1 MNKTASVPVEIA
13 ADEQGRT
20 RKLGNSFW
28 GIVIKAAAIILSV
41 FHFYTA
47 GFGNLAM
54 IKQRSFHLAFV
65 MFLVFLLFPAS
76 KRMSKKRMFFLD
88 PIIAFLALGCNFYV
102 FYRYDII
109 ARNSGILQPLDLIV
123 GAILI
128 VLVLEAC
135 RRTSGLAL
143 PALMIIALLYCYYGR
158 YFPGF
163 LHHAGLSLRRII
175 QFMIW
180 SSEGIYG
187 LVLGV
192 SSTYLF
198 LFVLFGCI
206 LEKTG
211 LSAVINDLA
220 LSVAGGLRGGPAK
233 VSVIASACM
242 GTISG
247 SAVANVATTGALTIP
262 LMKKNGYP
270 AAFAASVEAISST
283 GGMIMPPIMGATAFI
298 MAEFLGVSYFTIMKA
313 GIIPALLYYFATWM
327 VVDFEARKLGI
338 PRLDKAELPK
348 LKQVLLSRGY
358 LLLPI
363 VLLVVLMVI
372 GKTTS
377 FAAFYS
383 ILLALVITWLPIPQH
398 RSADSA
404 SEAPASDGGSRMT
417 FSKLIDALVSAGTTA
432 IPVACACASVGI
444 MVGMTGAT
452 GIGLVLGDGLIK
464 LAHGNFYL
472 TLIFAMVTCLILGM
486 GLPST
491 ACYIVVSTIAA
502 PALLGFQIDLIPI
515 HFFVFYFGI
524 LSVLTPPVAMASFTA
539 AGIAGESPSKVGWT
553 AFRFAIAGFLI
564 PYIFITAPDLLLI
577 NATFLGVIGKAFTA
591 ALGCVCLAGFTVGY
605 LMTDLRWFERVVLLG
620 AGILL
625 MAGDSVTDVI
635 GVVLLAVI
643 FLLNRRRSKAA
654 PAHENSALEKEEN

>member
-1 MNKTASVPVEIA
+1 MKQTATPVELDA
-13 ADEQGRT
+13 EERGRT

-28 GIVIKAAAIILSV
+28 GLVIKAAAILLSV

-47 GFGNLAM
+47 GFGNLPM
-54 IKQRSFHLAFV
+54 IKQRSFHLALV
-65 MFLVFLLFPAS
+65 MFLVFLLFP
-76 KRMSKKRMFFLD
+76 MSKKMSKKKMFFLD
-88 PIIAFLALGCNFYV
+88 PVIAFLALACNFYV
-102 FYRYDII
+102 FYRFDII
-109 ARNSGILQPLDLIV
+109 ARNSGILQPMDLVV
-123 GAILI
+123 GGILI
-128 VLVLEAC
+128 ILVLEAC
-135 RRTSGLAL
+135 RRTSGMAL
-143 PALMIIALLYCYYGR
+143 PTLMIIALLYCYFGR

-163 LHHAGLSLRRII
+163 LHHAGLSVRRII

-220 LSVAGGLRGGPAK
+220 LSVAGGLKGGPAK

-270 AAFAASVEAISST
+270 SAFAASVEAISST

-298 MAEFLGVSYFTIMKA
+298 MAEFLGVPYFTIMKA

-327 VVDFEARKLGI
+327 VVDFEARKLKI
-338 PRLDKAELPK
+338 KSLDKKDLPK
-348 LKQVLLSRGY
+348 LKEVLAKRGY
-358 LLLPI
+358 LLFPI
-363 VLLVVLMVI
+363 LLLVVLMAI
-372 GKTTS
+372 GKTTA

-383 ILLALVITWLPIPQH
+383 IILALLISTVRLPKKNKEG
-398 RSADSA
+398 AAGETAAEGAAND
-404 SEAPASDGGSRMT
+404 RMT
-417 FSKLIDALVSAGTTA
+417 PKKLVETLEVAGTTA

-464 LAHGNFYL
+464 LAGGNFYL

-502 PALLGFQIDLIPI
+502 PALTGFQIDLIPI

-564 PYIFITAPDLLLI
+564 PYIFITSPELLLVD
-577 NATFLGVIGKAFTA
+577 ATIFGVISKFITA
-591 ALGCVCLAGFTVGY
+591 AIGCICLAATAVGF
-605 LMTDLRWFERVVLLG
+605 LFTDIRKIERVILFLAGVLLMDG
-620 AGILL
+620 GLLTDAAGVAIL
-625 MAGDSVTDVI
+625 VVI
-635 GVVLLAVI
+635 V
-643 FLLNRRRSKAA
+643 LLNRNRAKRADVLSVS
-654 PAHENSALEKEEN
+654 E